1 MIETIAALGAAKIAA
16 YGVTSIVAFA
26 IAFLMKRTPNDKIYG
41 WVEGKSHS
49 LGKLLTLTAS
59 KKSKLWNMTIEAWFI
74 DLFRNTVLA
83 FLNGF
88 IRGLKSDNPE
98 IENSKPT

>member
-1 MIETIAALGAAKIAA
+1 MFETIAAMGAAKI
-16 YGVTSIVAFA
+16 VTYVIGSVIAF
-26 IAFLMKRTPNDKIYG
+26 ILAFLMKSTPNDKIYG
-41 WVEGKSHS
+41 WVEEKSHS

-59 KKSKLWNMTIEAWFI
+59 KKSKLWNLTIEAWLI

-88 IRGLKSDNPE
+88 IRGLKSDNKE
-98 IENSKPT
+98 SGNSKPT